1 MTGRK
6 KGKQSSHNSTLCAI
20 RRTRVHMYL
29 FFPSPLSMAII
40 LFYWQQKITQTLFY
54 PCEWSGTRLH
64 FGCSL
69 YIYIHT
75 YGRCV
80 YFCMYNRDF
89 RLLLFYE
96 HLDSWTRKSSKTFNR
111 ITRNSSSSSFSLGE
125 ILRSRRDENR
135 GHCTPF
141 FFLSWADCWYWPV
154 VVLMYTWIRWELF
167 RMDGQVCLRQ
177 KEAGNFRERSSS
189 SCRWVHQFLRGLTG
203 PCSAGPLAGLFE
215 PMIRTRPVMSHQKKK
230 KTSRRRKRTATY
242 NLHSF
247 ACVCSRSSTVVLPR
261 KEICIHHLITPRHCW
276 AVSLFFF
283 SFFTSRSHQG
293 LVFFLIAEISSDAH
307 ITECRGVGTEKSP
320 GPTPRVY

>member
-1 MTGRK
+1 MWMKWNTT
-6 KGKQSSHNSTLCAI
+6 SFWLLIVC
-20 RRTRVHMYL
+20 
-29 FFPSPLSMAII
+29 
-40 LFYWQQKITQTLFY
+40 
-54 PCEWSGTRLH
+54 
-64 FGCSL
+64 
-69 YIYIHT
+69 IYIHT
-75 YGRCV
+75 GAV
-80 YFCMYNRDF
+80 YIFVCTTETFASSYSMSISTFGQGNHQRHSIESLGIH
-89 RLLLFYE
+89 LLL
-96 HLDSWTRKSSKTFNR
+96 L
-111 ITRNSSSSSFSLGE
+111 FSLGE

-141 FFLSWADCWYWPV
+141 FSWAGPIVGRPV

-215 PMIRTRPVMSHQKKK
+215 PMIRTRPFMSHQKKK
-230 KTSRRRKRTATY
+230 TSWRRRRRRTAIY

-283 SFFTSRSHQG
+283 SF
-293 LVFFLIAEISSDAH
+293 LPAEAI
-307 ITECRGVGTEKSP
+307 
-320 GPTPRVY
+320 RVLYFSL